1 LKDIKKLH
9 LWNLNLFDA
18 VQDIFQM
25 SKQQKFIIQKY
36 MQNIKKQI
44 IFLFLIELNK
54 IHQDFLVKNNLGN
67 VVI

>member
-1 LKDIKKLH
+1 MKDIKKLH

-18 VQDIFQM
+18 VQNIFQM